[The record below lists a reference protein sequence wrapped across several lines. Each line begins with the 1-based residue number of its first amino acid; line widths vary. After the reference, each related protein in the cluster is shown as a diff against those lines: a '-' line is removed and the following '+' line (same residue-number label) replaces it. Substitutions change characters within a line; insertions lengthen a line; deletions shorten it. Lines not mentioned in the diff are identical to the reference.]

1 MVCLICREETE
12 RRGPSQKYCPVCARK
27 VKARQN
33 RKYRRYDETEP
44 IQYRAVSTGGQWQ
57 GLHIDRCPGCIAGRD
72 RFSDTVLKG
81 GDVRAALRAIH
92 VHQYEEHGVPMQAE
106 QLELEGV

>member
-1 MVCLICREETE
+1 MVCHNCNAETE

-57 GLHIDRCPGCIAGRD
+57 GLHIDRCPGCIAGAEV
-72 RFSDTVLKG
+72 FSKTVLAG
-81 GDVRAALRAIH
+81 GDVLAALHAIH
-92 VHQYEEHGVPMQAE
+92 LHQYEEHGVPMQAE